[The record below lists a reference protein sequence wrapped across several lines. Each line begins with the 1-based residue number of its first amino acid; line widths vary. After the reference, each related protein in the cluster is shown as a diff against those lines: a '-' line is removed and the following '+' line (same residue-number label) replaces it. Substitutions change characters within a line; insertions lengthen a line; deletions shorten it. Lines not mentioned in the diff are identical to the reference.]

1 MNDASPKIL
10 AGDNSMLAFDV
21 ARVREDFPILKQMV
35 YDKPLVYLDNG
46 ASAQKPRQVIEA
58 MTGVMEGYYA
68 NVHRGNHKLSQLS
81 TVAFED
87 AREKVRAFLN
97 APSSD
102 EIILTKGGTESIN
115 LVASSWGEA
124 NIGPGDEII
133 LTVMEHHSNIV
144 PWQLLAERK
153 GAVIKVADVDDDGNF
168 LMDQFEALLT
178 PKTRIVAC
186 PHISNALGT
195 VLPITEMA
203 RLVHAA
209 GAKLLVDGCQGV
221 PHTRI
226 DVQTLGCDF
235 YVFSGHKLYGPTGI
249 GVLWAPKDVLDAM
262 PPYQGGGEMI
272 DRVTFEKTTFKL
284 APHRFEAGTPAIIEA
299 VGLGEAVDYVSGI
312 GLEAIAA
319 HEHGILS
326 YATERLSE
334 IEGLRIIGQAK
345 EKASI
350 VSFVMDDVHASDIGT
365 LVDRAGV
372 AIRVGHHCAQ
382 PIMDRFG
389 ITGTARAS
397 FGLYNTREEVDA
409 LHDALIMVKEMF
421 S

>member
-1 MNDASPKIL
+1 
-10 AGDNSMLAFDV
+10 MLAFDV
-21 ARVREDFPILKQMV
+21 ERVRADFPILKRMV

-46 ASAQKPRQVIEA
+46 ASAQKPRQVIDA

-68 NVHRGNHKLSQLS
+68 NVHRGNHKMSQLS
-81 TVAFED
+81 TVAFEA
-87 AREKVRAFLN
+87 AREKIQHFLN
-97 APSSD
+97 APTEE

-124 NIGPGDEII
+124 NVGAGDEII

-144 PWQLLAERK
+144 PWQMLAERK
-153 GAVIKVADVDDDGNF
+153 GATIKVADVDDDGNF
-168 LMDQFEALLT
+168 LLDDFAALLS

-195 VLPITEMA
+195 VLPISEIA
-203 RLVHAA
+203 RLTHAA

-221 PHTRI
+221 PHMSI

-299 VGLGEAVDYVSGI
+299 VGLGAAVDYVTEI
-312 GLEAIAA
+312 GLDAIAA
-319 HEHGILS
+319 HEHGILA
-326 YATERLSE
+326 YATERLSS
-334 IEGLRIIGQAK
+334 IDGLRIIGQAK

-350 VSFVMDDVHASDIGT
+350 VSFVMDGVHASDIGT

-397 FGLYNTREEVDA
+397 FGLYNTRQEVDA

-421 S
+421 E